1 MGYKKVKVKLKKD
14 VTNEDF
20 WKATYNTGSN
30 LGIRLVQNFGKM
42 KEEYLNGKVSDHGSL
57 EVAIPVSYYNREKET
72 IDTDIIEYNYI
83 KSMKDIWEIVD

>member
-1 MGYKKVKVKLKKD
+1 
-14 VTNEDF
+14 
-20 WKATYNTGSN
+20 
-30 LGIRLVQNFGKM
+30 M